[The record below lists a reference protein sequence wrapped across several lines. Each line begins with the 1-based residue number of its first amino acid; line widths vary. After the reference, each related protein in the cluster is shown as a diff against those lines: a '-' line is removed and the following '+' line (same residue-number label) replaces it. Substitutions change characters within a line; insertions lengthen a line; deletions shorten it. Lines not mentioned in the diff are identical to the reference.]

1 MDKVAAEF
9 GHGKSLYDVLEIFP
23 TANPSEIKK
32 AYFKIALKCHPDKC
46 PGDAAAKGRFQAL
59 SLVHSVLSDPE
70 RRSLYDETG
79 EVSEDGETTNKDTGD
94 TWFEYWR
101 ALFPKITVGDIES
114 FGNKYQG
121 SHEERDDVFDAY
133 KKCRGRMS
141 AVINSIM
148 LATEADENR
157 FREMIELAIK
167 RDDVP
172 AFSVFQKGAKRAGS
186 SKSKG
191 KRKAKE
197 AAEAEELASML
208 KQRNQER
215 VESDSLSIQRAQQ
228 FNNMVSSLEKRYGG
242 EKKSSGRSNRG
253 KRAKDGTKKSA
264 KVLHSDVPDM
274 DDDEFQRIQKKILK
288 NRSKR

>member
-1 MDKVAAEF
+1 M
-9 GHGKSLYDVLEIFP
+9 
-23 TANPSEIKK
+23 
-32 AYFKIALKCHPDKC
+32 
-46 PGDAAAKGRFQAL
+46 
-59 SLVHSVLSDPE
+59 LSDPE
-70 RRSLYDETG
+70 RRPLYDETG
-79 EVSEDGETTNKDTGD
+79 EVSEDGDNTSTDTGE

-114 FGNKYQG
+114 FGKKYQG
-121 SHEERDDVFDAY
+121 SHEEMNDVCNAY
-133 KKCRGRMS
+133 KKNRGRMS
-141 AVINSIM
+141 AVIDSIM
-148 LATEADENR
+148 LATEADEDR

-172 AFSVFQKGAKRAGS
+172 DFSAFRKGAKRAGA

-215 VESDSLSIQRAQQ
+215 VGNASLSIERTQQ
-228 FNNMVSSLEKRYGG
+228 FNRMVSSLEERFGG
-242 EKKSSGRSNRG
+242 GKKSSGNSTRG
-253 KRAKDGTKKSA
+253 KRAKDGTKKDGR
-264 KVLHSDVPDM
+264 KVPPPDVPDI
-274 DDDEFQRIQKKILK
+274 DDDEFQRIQKKIIE